1 MSKNEESKW
10 FDLNKAG
17 PITKTNRKRLVSTNE
32 HLELSS
38 NDDWP
43 TEPLVKTRK
52 VKSKPVVSQKPI
64 KKKRAVKKTIENT
77 EPKLVDEKK
86 LMKISCR
93 MIWLRISSQM
103 TDYHASVIRFSIL
116 HADDKNDSR
125 PTISSASIRLIT
137 SPKYLSS
144 LVISCEDFFG
154 NLYYL
159 ISYFRISFE
168 LN

>member
-1 MSKNEESKW
+1 
-10 FDLNKAG
+10 
-17 PITKTNRKRLVSTNE
+17 
-32 HLELSS
+32 
-38 NDDWP
+38 
-43 TEPLVKTRK
+43 
-52 VKSKPVVSQKPI
+52 
-64 KKKRAVKKTIENT
+64 
-77 EPKLVDEKK
+77 
-86 LMKISCR
+86 
-93 MIWLRISSQM
+93 M

-144 LVISCEDFFG
+144 LVISCEDFFEP